1 MGSTQPGRHRAAKHA
16 APKKSRR
23 NSKKTGSVL
32 GTAGLGIAALTS
44 ASSAPVV
51 TAEIAPVVPEAPV
64 KAAGKKHT
72 ITVVARK
79 ATLSRARAAS
89 RSEVRVST
97 KDAAATTQAATAGDP
112 TAVLDT
118 TPTLTSTQRFALRAV
133 APTNDQ
139 LDGLVAQTEAE
150 QGAHAKRL
158 IAFRQAKKDAVAAAA
173 AAERARATTAARA
186 AAAGSS
192 DGSAVG
198 TNGFSWTTNVVRLT
212 AADQDVLRATLGKR
226 VAPVRGGYKL
236 SARFGQ
242 HGGMWSTGWHT
253 GLDFEARTGST
264 VVAAADGVIVRAGWA
279 GSYGYRIEI
288 DHGNGF
294 VTTYNHLS
302 RIEKSSGAV
311 SAGEEIAK
319 SGSTGNSSGPHVHF
333 EALKGDAFVDPSQWL
348 WGN

>member
-16 APKKSRR
+16 APKKSRV
-23 NSKKTGSVL
+23 NTKKAGSVL
-32 GTAGLGIAALTS
+32 GVSGLGLAALTS

-51 TAEIAPVVPEAPV
+51 SAEVAPVVTDAPATPV
-64 KAAGKKHT
+64 TAAAKRHT

-89 RSEVRVST
+89 RSEVRVSA

-118 TPTLTSTQRFALRAV
+118 TPTLTSAQRFALRAV
-133 APTNDQ
+133 APTTDQ

-150 QGAHAKRL
+150 QGAHAKQVL
-158 IAFRQAKKDAVAAAA
+158 AFRQAKKDAVAAAA
-173 AAERARATTAARA
+173 LAERKRAIA
-186 AAAGSS
+186 AANSGSS

-198 TNGFSWTTNVVRLT
+198 TNGFSWTTSVVQLT
-212 AADQDVLRATLGKR
+212 AADQDILRATLPKR

-236 SARFGQ
+236 SGRFGER
-242 HGGMWSTGWHT
+242 GWIWSLGWHT
-253 GLDFEARTGST
+253 GIDFDVPTGST
-264 VVAAADGVIVRAGWA
+264 VVAAADGVIVRSGWA

-294 VTTYNHLS
+294 VTTYNHMS
-302 RIEKSSGAV
+302 RIEKTSGAV
-311 SAGEEIAK
+311 SAGEEIGK
-319 SGSTGNSSGPHVHF
+319 SGSTGNVTGPHVHF
-333 EALKGDAFVDPSQWL
+333 EVLKGDAFVNPSQWL

>member
-23 NSKKTGSVL
+23 NSKRTGSLL

-51 TAEIAPVVPEAPV
+51 TAEIAPVVPETPKV
-64 KAAGKKHT
+64 TGKKHT

-89 RSEVRVST
+89 RSEVRVSA
-97 KDAAATTQAATAGDP
+97 KDAAATTEAATAGDP

-118 TPTLTSTQRFALRAV
+118 TPTLTSTARFALRAV

-150 QGAHAKRL
+150 QGAHAKRVL
-158 IAFRQAKKDAVAAAA
+158 AFRQAKKDAVAAAA
-173 AAERARATTAARA
+173 AAKRARATEA

-198 TNGFSWTTNVVRLT
+198 TNGFSWTTNVVRLS
-212 AADQDVLRATLGKR
+212 AADQDMLRATLGKR
-226 VAPVRGGYKL
+226 VSPVRGGYKL
-236 SARFGQ
+236 SGRFGE
-242 HGGMWSTGWHT
+242 HGWIWSLGWHT
-253 GLDFEARTGST
+253 GIDFDVPTGST
-264 VVAAADGVIVRAGWA
+264 VVAAAPGVIVRSGWA

-302 RIEKSSGAV
+302 RIEKTSGAV
-311 SAGEEIAK
+311 AAGEEIAK
-319 SGSTGNSSGPHVHF
+319 SGATGNITGPHVHF
-333 EALKGDAFVDPSQWL
+333 EVLKGDAFVNPSQWL

>member
-23 NSKKTGSVL
+23 NSKKAGSLL
-32 GTAGLGIAALTS
+32 GVSGLGLAALTS

-51 TAEIAPVVPEAPV
+51 TAEIAPVVPDAPV
-64 KAAGKKHT
+64 QASAKRHT
-72 ITVVARK
+72 ITVVARQ

-89 RSEVRVST
+89 RSEVRVSA
-97 KDAAATTQAATAGDP
+97 KDAAATTDAATAGDP

-118 TPTLTSTQRFALRAV
+118 TPTLTSTARFALRAV

-150 QGAHAKRL
+150 QGAHAKRV
-158 IAFRQAKKDAVAAAA
+158 IAFRQAKKDAVVSAA
-173 AAERARATTAARA
+173 AAERARATA
-186 AAAGSS
+186 AAASGSS

-198 TNGFSWTTNVVRLT
+198 TNGFSWTTSVVQLT
-212 AADQDVLRATLGKR
+212 AADQDLLRATLGKR
-226 VAPVRGGYKL
+226 VAPVRGSYKL
-236 SARFGQ
+236 SGRFGER
-242 HGGMWSTGWHT
+242 GWIWSLGWHT
-253 GLDFEARTGST
+253 GIDFDVPTGST
-264 VVAAADGVIVRAGWA
+264 VVAAAPGVIVRSGWA

-294 VTTYNHLS
+294 VTTYNHMS

-311 SAGEEIAK
+311 AAGEEIGK
-319 SGSTGNSSGPHVHF
+319 SGSTGNVTGPHVHF
-333 EALKGDAFVDPSQWL
+333 EVLKGDAFVNPSQWL